1 MTVSWGGGGGG
12 ELGVAGNCSGPD
24 FTPSPWGSQPLH
36 HGAKIKMEHYYRFVF
51 VFHLKNK

>member
-1 MTVSWGGGGGG
+1 MSWGGGGGGGGGGG

-36 HGAKIKMEHYYRFVF
+36 HGAKIKMEHYYTFVYIY
-51 VFHLKNK
+51 L